1 MLLSGN
7 NIDPQKEH
15 YLLYR
20 LPMARGQQYI
30 HAYAVANGADTVWS
44 DQKDDVFQR
53 VQEIWN
59 SLSSKRKNE
68 SKIQD

>member
-7 NIDPQKEH
+7 RPTAEQEH

-30 HAYAVANGADTVWS
+30 HAYAASQGADTQWA
-44 DQKDDVFQR
+44 DDKDDIFTR
-53 VQEIWN
+53 VQDLWKN
-59 SLSSKRKNE
+59 LAKNE
-68 SKIQD
+68 NKLQLRST